1 MFFFAPKGRV
11 NCILTVTPT
20 WKTAMGLSSPTML
33 WGWRIQP
40 GIPTKTRK
48 TQIAPGSGTNHD
60 VKRQIS
66 SWPISL
72 TLHDHHHVSLSICH
86 HLNHNL
92 CWLSYHLHKL
102 NPVFCMRFMSLKS
115 FLPLTPPFVLVCFGW
130 NHDFGWWHLHF
141 SCLNHHVCCLNH
153 HFPRGSTPPGVHP
166 TIFPPGNVTPR
177 YKNLHV
183 QIRWAK

>member
-1 MFFFAPKGRV
+1 
-11 NCILTVTPT
+11 
-20 WKTAMGLSSPTML
+20 MGLSSPTML

-66 SWPISL
+66 SWPITL
-72 TLHDHHHVSLSICH
+72 TLHNHHHVSLSICY

-92 CWLSYHLHKL
+92 CWSNYHLHKV
-102 NPVFCMRFMSLKS
+102 NPVFCMRFYEPKIILTADTTICFGMFWLKS
-115 FLPLTPPFVLVCFGW
+115 WFWLVTPSFFLLEPPCFLLKPPFSSGF
-130 NHDFGWWHLHF
+130 H
-141 SCLNHHVCCLNH
+141 
-153 HFPRGSTPPGVHP
+153 PPKSTP
-166 TIFPPGNVTPR
+166 TIFQPGNVMPR

-183 QIRWAK
+183 QISWAK

>member
-1 MFFFAPKGRV
+1 MILPMKSWMGHYHVFFCTKGSV
-11 NCILTVTPT
+11 NCILPVNPT

-66 SWPISL
+66 SWPITL
-72 TLHDHHHVSLSICH
+72 TLHNHHHVSLSICY

-92 CWLSYHLHKL
+92 CWLNYHLHKV

-115 FLPLTPPFVLVCFGW
+115 FLPLTPPFVLVCSGW

-141 SCLNHHVCCLNH
+141 SCLNHHV
-153 HFPRGSTPPGVHP
+153 F
-166 TIFPPGNVTPR
+166 
-177 YKNLHV
+177 
-183 QIRWAK
+183 A